1 MVWWKKKPL
10 VTQPSAHPV
19 FVWGEAEI
27 PRYPPFM
34 KGLPVVPPD
43 RLLETQ
49 QELLARIANTSI
61 ATPDIYERHYLAA
74 MKRFASFAHLLP
86 ASQSHHH
93 RGAGGLLRHAIEVG
107 LWAMQSA
114 DRVLLDA
121 AKTPAKRR
129 EMEPRWQLAVFLAG
143 MCHDA
148 GKPVTDLTV
157 TDKDRTSTW
166 SPITE
171 DLFTWATRQRINAYF
186 LSWREGRARQ
196 HTALSSLIGERI
208 IGAETLAWIAD
219 VETELVVWLM
229 ESLSSNPSPTNLIHD
244 LVIKADQTS
253 VERDLKTMGVAMAGY
268 DLGVPVERHLTDIM
282 RRLVREGVW
291 FINEPGARLWNIGGH
306 IYLVWPA
313 AGEDLARQVREDGVP
328 GIPRTP
334 DGILDMLVDRQI
346 AYIRE
351 GAEPGD
357 RLWKIAPAV
366 LAVKIPNIKL
376 PAIRLRDEAMVS
388 SMPIPP
394 VEGRIVNESDTNQAS
409 IEQGATPSARAQ
421 DDHHPSRTAPV
432 ESGSQADGQPE
443 SPAAERDIAKRIQAD
458 AQNDAQNE
466 ERSEMDRGAEKA
478 RSEASNSNRSDST
491 GGGQS
496 RDDAPAQK
504 KPKGAAMASKDAS
517 NPVPRLES
525 GVSTSPVHEGGHAKP
540 GLVINEAIKPDGA
553 VGEALKAL
561 AQDLK
566 AGEKIWG
573 RDAVA
578 DVGGQVC
585 LKWPDAFAGYGL
597 TAKAILEDLH
607 GREWL
612 WIDPMTP
619 LKRVLDAEFKT
630 GVSKAIRLAP
640 AISQWLI
647 REANGS
653 GEQREVQVSNVET
666 ASAPT
671 KSVDQEHNAPDA
683 VPVTAKPSATTG
695 KPARKSKRKGTVQA
709 DTPQVMH
716 ESAVPKQ
723 GEADRGTKQAPAIF
737 VAPGGTPTVDEVI
750 ATIKSM
756 PAQVQL
762 DGFSVLPKVEV
773 MSACKKGGMKL
784 THKRLADL
792 CQREPD
798 RLHIDGDVIRYRP

>member
-1 MVWWKKKPL
+1 MAWWRKKTP
-10 VTQPSAHPV
+10 VQTPSAQPV
-19 FVWGEAEI
+19 YQWGEEEI

-43 RLLETQ
+43 KLLETQ
-49 QELLARIANTSI
+49 HELLSRIANTAI

-114 DRVLLDA
+114 DRVLLNA
-121 AKTPAKRR
+121 AKTPALRR

-171 DLFTWATRQRINAYF
+171 DLVTWATRHRINAYF
-186 LSWREGRARQ
+186 LTWREGRARQ

-208 IGAETLAWIAD
+208 IGAETLSWIAGAD
-219 VETELVVWLM
+219 TELVVWLM
-229 ESLSSNPSPTNLIHD
+229 ESLASNPSPTNLIHD
-244 LVIKADQTS
+244 LVVKADQTS

-334 DGILDMLVDRQI
+334 DGILDMLVERQI
-346 AYIRE
+346 AHVRE
-351 GAEPGD
+351 GAAPGD

-366 LAVKIPNIKL
+366 LAVKIPDIKL
-376 PAIRLRDEAMVS
+376 PAIRLRDDAMVS
-388 SMPIPP
+388 AMPIPP
-394 VEGRIVNESDTNQAS
+394 VEGRIINEPDA
-409 IEQGATPSARAQ
+409 APPSNAQ
-421 DDHHPSRTAPV
+421 DAVPPVPAPDIQSPSQTLDPGGQTDGQTEPAAAVGHLPEGDSPCEPALKVNGKTRQKAAVSSTSSNASGHALDDAQTQKAPVATVTAP
-432 ESGSQADGQPE
+432 AT
-443 SPAAERDIAKRIQAD
+443 AA
-458 AQNDAQNE
+458 
-466 ERSEMDRGAEKA
+466 
-478 RSEASNSNRSDST
+478 
-491 GGGQS
+491 
-496 RDDAPAQK
+496 K
-504 KPKGAAMASKDAS
+504 KP
-517 NPVPRLES
+517 LE
-525 GVSTSPVHEGGHAKP
+525 T
-540 GLVINEAIKPDGA
+540 IKPDGA

-566 AGEKIWG
+566 ASEKIWG

-578 DVGGQVC
+578 DVDGQVC

-597 TAKAILEDLH
+597 TAKAILDDLH
-607 GREWL
+607 SREWL

-619 LKRVLDAEFKT
+619 LKRVLDAEFKA
-630 GVSKAIRLAP
+630 GVAKAIRLAP

-647 REANGS
+647 QEADGSDALCEDRAAKAETIEPPTKEAN
-653 GEQREVQVSNVET
+653 
-666 ASAPT
+666 
-671 KSVDQEHNAPDA
+671 QEPDA
-683 VPVTAKPSATTG
+683 PEPEVASPIATPEKPG
-695 KPARKSKRKGTVQA
+695 RKSRRKAARQA
-709 DTPQVMH
+709 DTPQEH
-716 ESAVPKQ
+716 EPVDPKPEESD
-723 GEADRGTKQAPAIF
+723 GGVKQAPAVVV
-737 VAPGGTPTVDEVI
+737 VANGISTVDEVI
-750 ATIKSM
+750 AFIKDL
-756 PAQVQL
+756 PAQAQL
-762 DGFSVLPKVEV
+762 DGFCALPKLDV
-773 MSACKKGGMKL
+773 MSACKRGGMNL

-792 CQREPD
+792 CQQEPG
-798 RLHIDGDVIRYRP
+798 RLHADGNVIRYRV